1 MAVNGSISNLLAVRV
16 GIDHKVIVGSI
27 LFNIFTEDVFK
38 GIEYT
43 LIEFMGDTKL

>member
-1 MAVNGSISNLLAVRV
+1 MVVNGSISDLLPVRV

-38 GIEYT
+38 GVECT
-43 LIEFMGDTKL
+43 LVKFMGDTKL